1 MPNLLRGIV
10 AALLL
15 AAATV
20 LAGWWSVPLV
30 AGLGGWVISPRKGDA
45 WRVALAGAAAWGALL
60 AWTAAT
66 GPLAKLLHQL
76 SSLMHLPGWSLIAV
90 TLVFPAGLAW
100 SAWTLGREVR
110 AIGS

>member
-1 MPNLLRGIV
+1 MRAAGI
-10 AALLL
+10 ALVL

-20 LAGWWSVPLV
+20 LAGWWAVPIT
-30 AGLGGWVISPRKGDA
+30 ACLGGLLLAPRA
-45 WRVALAGAAAWGALL
+45 WDGMRAAVAAVAAWGALL
-60 AWTAAT
+60 GWTAAT
-66 GPLAKLLHQL
+66 SPLAKLLHQL
-76 SSLMHLPGWSLIAV
+76 SSLMHVPGWSLIAV